1 MNDIKALF
9 FDIDGTLVPFGAQ
22 EPSAEVIEVLASVRR
37 KGIKVF
43 IATGR
48 HISWIDNLGAL
59 ETDGFVTANG
69 SLCLEAD
76 KKTVIYKHCIP
87 SDDMDRMIDF
97 AAVSDMPIVAIPDD
111 GGIIINK
118 EDENVARIKE
128 MLNMPYVRTAPL
140 DTIRGKEIVQLM
152 AFGSEQ
158 ARVHSGLFDK
168 VLLGCEATSWNPY
181 FCDIIPKGS
190 DKSVGIDRMLERH
203 GLLLCQTMAFGDG
216 GNDMGMLRHANIG
229 IAMGNAEEQVKSIAD
244 YVTTAVEDHGVVNA
258 LRHFGLL

>member
-1 MNDIKALF
+1 
-9 FDIDGTLVPFGAQ
+9 
-22 EPSAEVIEVLASVRR
+22 
-37 KGIKVF
+37 
-43 IATGR
+43 
-48 HISWIDNLGAL
+48 
-59 ETDGFVTANG
+59 
-69 SLCLEAD
+69 
-76 KKTVIYKHCIP
+76 
-87 SDDMDRMIDF
+87 
-97 AAVSDMPIVAIPDD
+97 
-111 GGIIINK
+111 
-118 EDENVARIKE
+118 
-128 MLNMPYVRTAPL
+128 MLNFPYVRSAPL

-190 DKSVGIDRMLERH
+190 DKSVGIDCMLERH

-244 YVTTAVEDHGVVNA
+244 YVTTAVDDHGVVTA

>member
-190 DKSVGIDRMLERH
+190 DKSVGIDCMLERH

-244 YVTTAVEDHGVVNA
+244 YVTTAVDDHGVVNS

>member
-190 DKSVGIDRMLERH
+190 DKSVGIDCMLERH

-216 GNDMGMLRHANIG
+216 GNDMGMLRHANIV

-244 YVTTAVEDHGVVNA
+244 YVTTAVDDHGVVNA

>member
-1 MNDIKALF
+1 M
-9 FDIDGTLVPFGAQ
+9 
-22 EPSAEVIEVLASVRR
+22 
-37 KGIKVF
+37 GIQVF

-190 DKSVGIDRMLERH
+190 DKSVGIDCMLERH

-244 YVTTAVEDHGVVNA
+244 YVTTAVDDHGVVNA

>member
-190 DKSVGIDRMLERH
+190 DKSVGIDCMLERH

-244 YVTTAVEDHGVVNA
+244 YVTTAVDDHGVVNA

>member
-87 SDDMDRMIDF
+87 SDDMDRMIDV

-190 DKSVGIDRMLERH
+190 DKSVGIDCMLERH

-244 YVTTAVEDHGVVNA
+244 YVTTAVDDHGVVNA